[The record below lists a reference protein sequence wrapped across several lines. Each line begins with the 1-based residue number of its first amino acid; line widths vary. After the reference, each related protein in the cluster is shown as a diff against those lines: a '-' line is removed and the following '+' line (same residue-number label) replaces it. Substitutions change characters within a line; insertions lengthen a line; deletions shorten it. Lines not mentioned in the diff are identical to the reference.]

1 LHKLIYFQFQQKS
14 KNKDEM
20 SQSQRAMAVGVIS
33 ECFAPLG
40 ELSAQYFENLLPLFV
55 DLLNDRSD
63 EEVRNN
69 AVYAIG
75 EMVVYSGQICFK

>member
-1 LHKLIYFQFQQKS
+1 
-14 KNKDEM
+14 M

-33 ECFAPLG
+33 ECFAPLK
-40 ELSAQYFENLLPLFV
+40 EFSSQYFDPLIQLLIE
-55 DLLNDRSD
+55 LLSDQSD

-75 EMVVYSGQICFK
+75 ELCMHSGQASFK

>member
-1 LHKLIYFQFQQKS
+1 MNLFLQQQKS
-14 KNKDEM
+14 KNKDEL

-40 ELSAQYFENLLPLFV
+40 ECSAQYFDALIPLFIE
-55 DLLNDRSD
+55 LLNDRND

-75 EMVVYSGQICFK
+75 EMVVHSGQTSFK